1 MNLRKKASVL
11 LTLAVAFMML
21 VVPLSTSLGGGGTG
35 KLEKQSE

>member
-21 VVPLSTSLGGGGTG
+21 VVPLSTSLGGGGYRKTQ
-35 KLEKQSE
+35 KTV

>member
-21 VVPLSTSLGGGGTG
+21 VVPLSTSLGGGYRKT
-35 KLEKQSE
+35 EFDIST